1 MNIGKYGGGGVGEL
15 RQLEGFFFPLCKGNS
30 SSQLSTLL
38 PRGAV
43 DLRWPFSHFSP
54 EARNSNLV

>member
-1 MNIGKYGGGGVGEL
+1 MNIGKYGGGSGREL
-15 RQLEGFFFPLCKGNS
+15 RQLEGFIPLCKRNS
-30 SSQLSTLL
+30 YSQLSTLL